1 MQNALKAFP
10 EQKRAPPPEGL
21 VVEGGN
27 MYFSEFPPGQAIM
40 KLGTGEK
47 NDSLGDFLNNI
58 ETNRPNP
65 ALAN

>member
-10 EQKRAPPPEGL
+10 EQKRPPPPEGL
-21 VVEGGN
+21 IVEGSN

-40 KLGTGEK
+40 KLGTAEK

-58 ETNRPNP
+58 GTNRPNSNM
-65 ALAN
+65 AN